1 MSETA
6 NSESGKGVHDR
17 FEDLVAAESVLAEQQ
32 AAAEAIERLSP
43 SAVALRETELMAA
56 YQDVVRDQPHN
67 EARRQ
72 EISKEM
78 HELDYMGRKY
88 FYRAGMRKYEMEQ
101 HPEQLWLDMADTEK
115 IAPVKEMVEQTP
127 HLPSQ
132 QIITSIPDVSGW
144 PTIALDGD
152 RTHSLAI
159 PCVNMVYAEGFESWE
174 TGRPTTKMPDVG
186 RITSSKEVID
196 NYAARETKIP
206 PIDALGFIQP
216 NGIIVYA
223 VRDGT
228 HRAAAALQ
236 RGEEYIEAQHLR
248 LVRVDYNLV
257 ESAIA
262 E

>member
-1 MSETA
+1 MSEVA
-6 NSESGKGVHDR
+6 NSESGKRIHDR
-17 FEDLVAAESVLAEQQ
+17 FEDLVATESVLAEQQ
-32 AAAEAIERLSP
+32 AASEAIERLSP

-127 HLPSQ
+127 RLLSQ
-132 QIITSIPDVSGW
+132 HVVASIPDVSGW
-144 PTIALDGD
+144 PAISLDGD

-174 TGRPTTKMPDVG
+174 TGRGGTKMSDDG
-186 RITSSKEVID
+186 DTISSKEVID

-223 VRDGT
+223 VRDGA